1 MAADARRPSGELWG
15 PVDLPLL
22 LRAGYRALTR
32 RSGWRYAGRAEY
44 EQATSWIKG
53 QGGGIALRFVVG
65 SLALLM
71 VPLCIGVLFSAAR
84 PQTTGAMIVFALS
97 ASGSAVLGVWWL
109 RLRHPRAVHAMAFV
123 ALADLCLLTGCLAQF
138 GIAKVAG
145 TTYLGMLAMLTA
157 FLLGWRVL
165 VVHCVFSL
173 AAIAACS
180 AAAVHVDGVPMGELY
195 AILAPAATIDFAL
208 PMLVQFIV
216 EFGRRG
222 IGVVTVE
229 RNRDTLTGLFSRAGL
244 QATLRG
250 LVHRREHDTAVV
262 AVLDLDSFKSYN
274 DTYGHL
280 AGDQYLA
287 DTASLLRSGLSSA
300 LIGRMGGDEFVIV
313 ALRLGRTE
321 ADVVIGDLRRLVGE
335 GGPIAGSVGL
345 VVRPRI
351 QTSDLPAAIGE
362 ADRALYMAKA
372 DRSLRIVVRD
382 LTVPDVVGP
391 D

>member
-1 MAADARRPSGELWG
+1 MAADARRPAELWG
-15 PVDLPLL
+15 PVGLPHL
-22 LRAGYRALTR
+22 LRAGARALTR

-71 VPLCIGVLFSAAR
+71 VPLCIGVLFSDAR
-84 PQTTGAMIVFALS
+84 PRSTAAMIVFVVA
-97 ASGSAVLGVWWL
+97 ASGSAVLGTWWL
-109 RLRHPRAVHAMAFV
+109 RLRRPRAQDAMTFV
-123 ALADLCLLTGCLAQF
+123 AIADICLLTGCLAQF

-157 FLLGWRVL
+157 FLLGWRIL
-165 VVHCVFSL
+165 VVHCLFSL
-173 AAIAACS
+173 AAIAACTV
-180 AAAVHVDGVPMGELY
+180 AAVQADGVAMGQLY

-262 AVLDLDSFKSYN
+262 AILDLDGFKAYN

-280 AGDQYLA
+280 AGDKYLA
-287 DTASLLRSGLSSA
+287 ETAQWLRGGLSSA

-321 ADVVIGDLRRLVGE
+321 ADVVIGDLRRLVDE
-335 GGPIAGSVGL
+335 GGPIAGSIGL
-345 VVRPRI
+345 VVRPRLS
-351 QTSDLPAAIGE
+351 TSDLPSAVGE
-362 ADRALYMAKA
+362 ADRALYTAKA
-372 DRSLRIVVRD
+372 DRSRRLVVRD
-382 LTVPDVVGP
+382 LTVRDA
-391 D
+391 DDSD

>member
-1 MAADARRPSGELWG
+1 MADARRPAGELWG
-15 PVDLPLL
+15 PVDLARL
-22 LRAGYRALTR
+22 LRAGAKALTR
-32 RSGWRYAGRAEY
+32 RSGWRYAGQAEY

-71 VPLCIGVLFSAAR
+71 VPLCIGVLFSDAR
-84 PQTTGAMIVFALS
+84 PRSGAAMAVFVIS
-97 ASGSAVLGVWWL
+97 ASGSAVLGTWWL
-109 RLRHPRAVHAMAFV
+109 RLRRPRAHHAMAFV
-123 ALADLCLLTGCLAQF
+123 AIADLCLLTGCLAQF

-173 AAIAACS
+173 AAIAACTV
-180 AAAVHVDGVPMGELY
+180 AAVQIDGVAMGQLY

-222 IGVVTVE
+222 IGTVTVE
-229 RNRDTLTGLFSRAGL
+229 RNRDTLTGLLSRAGL
-244 QATLRG
+244 QATLRR
-250 LVHRREHDTAVV
+250 LVHRQEHDTAVV
-262 AVLDLDSFKSYN
+262 AVLDLDGFKAYN

-280 AGDQYLA
+280 AGDKYLA
-287 DTASLLRSGLSSA
+287 ETAQWLRGGVSSA

-321 ADVVIGDLRRLVGE
+321 ADVVIGDLRRLVDQ
-335 GGPIAGSVGL
+335 GGPIAGSIGL

-351 QTSDLPAAIGE
+351 SMSDFASAVGQ

-372 DRSLRIVVRD
+372 DRSRRLVVRD
-382 LTVPDVVGP
+382 LTVQDPGRPD
-391 D
+391 